1 MNRIK
6 QLKEQ
11 RGAKLKELNALQSA
25 AEKRA
30 FTKEEGEKFDALAAE
45 IENFNAEIAREERAA
60 GLAAAEASDKR
71 DAKQPGQIE
80 DQRLGLSAKEIRG
93 YSLLKV
99 VRSLADR
106 TPLDGLEAEAS
117 KAEARRVG
125 RDPNGVFVPFE
136 VLASVAGNA
145 EKRANIQTAGVAADG
160 GYLIATEID
169 YGNMVALLR
178 NQSHVMTLG
187 ARMITGLMGD
197 LSIPRQLTGA
207 TAYWLSET
215 GQITASKA
223 TFGQIAMKPRRLAAA
238 VPYSKQLILQTG
250 LGVEA
255 FVREDILAAFGTELD
270 RVAINGAG
278 AAEPLGVLNLAS
290 GDKAT
295 AVTFGAAPTWA
306 KVVSFE
312 TNVETANAL
321 GLPGSR
327 YAYLTTPGVKGAWKT
342 TSKVANTAVFL
353 WENGD
358 IVNGYPARS
367 TNQVPS
373 NKVVFG
379 DFSQVI
385 YGEWTGNDLTV
396 DPYTLADQ
404 NQVRVIIQK
413 HVDMVIRQGK
423 AFSNSTDAGNQ

>member
-6 QLKEQ
+6 LLKET
-11 RGAKLKELNALQSA
+11 RGAKLKELNALQQA

-30 FTKEEGEKFDALAAE
+30 FTKEEGDKFDALAAE
-45 IENFNAEIAREERAA
+45 IQTLNADIEREERAD
-60 GLAAAEASDKR
+60 GLAQATPAETRENA
-71 DAKQPGQIE
+71 GQIE
-80 DQRLGLSAKEIRG
+80 DQRLGLSPKEIRR
-93 YSLLKV
+93 YSILKV
-99 VRSLADR
+99 IRSLVNKDEK
-106 TPLDGLEAEAS
+106 LDGLEAEAS
-117 KAEARRVG
+117 SAEARRLG
-125 RDPNGVFVPFE
+125 RAPAGVFVPFE
-136 VLASVAGNA
+136 VLASVAGPA
-145 EKRANIQTAGVAADG
+145 PRERRALDALTYADG
-160 GYLIATEID
+160 GALIATEID

-178 NQSHVMTLG
+178 NQSHIMSLG
-187 ARMITGLMGD
+187 ARLISGLVGD

-223 TFGQIAMKPRRLAAA
+223 TFGQIAMKPRRLGAA
-238 VPYSKQLILQTG
+238 VPYSKQLLAQSG
-250 LGVEA
+250 LGIEA

-278 AAEPLGVLNLAS
+278 GAEPLGVLNLAS
-290 GDKAT
+290 GDRAT
-295 AVTFGAAPTWA
+295 SVTFGAAPTWA
-306 KVVSFE
+306 KVVAFE

-321 GLPGSR
+321 GLPGSH

-342 TSKVANTAVFL
+342 TAKVANTAVFL

-358 IVNGYPARS
+358 LVNGYAARS

-373 NKVVFG
+373 NKVVYG
-379 DFSQVI
+379 DFTQCI
-385 YGEWTGNDLTV
+385 FGEWSGNDLTV

-404 NQVRVIIQK
+404 NQIRVIIQK

-423 AFSNSTDAGNQ
+423 AFAVSTDAGNQ